1 MRNKTK
7 YVCAVV
13 TSVVIA
19 ATALLACK
27 DKDEEV
33 IELVHEN
40 TIDENGLSSS
50 IKSNISDSDKNTSVN
65 TSEITPESQQI
76 QSQTVNIID
85 ENKESIYVYV
95 CGSVKNPDVYKLC
108 KNARVCDAIKAAGG
122 STGEAAIEYINLASG
137 IYDGQK
143 LYVPSISEIEAAI
156 EEGKEISKAEVKV
169 DTSLIEN
176 TVGESNNEKIVKG
189 ECDSRLININ
199 NASLQ
204 ELTSIP
210 GIGESKANK
219 IIKYRDENG
228 GFSSIEDIMLISGIK
243 EGMYNKIKDYI
254 CVE

>member
-1 MRNKTK
+1 MRNKMK
-7 YVCAVV
+7 YACAVV
-13 TSVVIA
+13 TSVIIA
-19 ATALLACK
+19 ATALLACQ

-40 TIDENGLSSS
+40 TLDENDLSSS
-50 IKSNISDSDKNTSVN
+50 IKSNISDSGKNTSLN
-65 TSEITPESQQI
+65 TSGIIPESQQI

-85 ENKESIYVYV
+85 ENKGNIYVYV

-108 KNARVCDAIKAAGG
+108 RNARVCDAIKAAGG
-122 STGEAAIEYINLASG
+122 STGEAAIEYINLASE

-156 EEGKEISKAEVKV
+156 EEGREISKAEVKI
-169 DTSLIEN
+169 DSSLIEN
-176 TVGESNNEKIVKG
+176 SVAEINNEKSVM
-189 ECDSRLININ
+189 EERDSGLININ
-199 NASLQ
+199 NASHQ
-204 ELTSIP
+204 ELTKIP

-228 GFSSIEDIMLISGIK
+228 GFSSVEDIMLISGIK